1 MHDVQADRRGAC
13 DLYVCAG
20 AAAMALDDE
29 PASSGASDSEGPP
42 APTGSGGSQ
51 DHLRDGQE
59 IFK

>member
-1 MHDVQADRRGAC
+1 MVSHGCMR
-13 DLYVCAG
+13 AG

-29 PASSGASDSEGPP
+29 PGSSDASDSEGAT

-51 DHLRDGQE
+51 DRLRDGQE

>member
-1 MHDVQADRRGAC
+1 
-13 DLYVCAG
+13 
-20 AAAMALDDE
+20 MALDE
-29 PASSGASDSEGPP
+29 QPGSSDVSDSEGPP

>member
-1 MHDVQADRRGAC
+1 MLASHCVV
-13 DLYVCAG
+13 LAG
-20 AAAMALDDE
+20 AAAMALDDAA
-29 PASSGASDSEGPP
+29 PGSSDASDSEGAP